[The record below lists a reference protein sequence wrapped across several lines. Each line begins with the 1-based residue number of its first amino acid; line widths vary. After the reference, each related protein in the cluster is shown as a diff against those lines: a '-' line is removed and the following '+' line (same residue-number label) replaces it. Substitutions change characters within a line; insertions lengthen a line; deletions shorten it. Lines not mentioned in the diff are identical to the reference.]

1 MHALTVLTLILVLA
15 AKALLRA
22 HHGPPLYGWE
32 VALTAVAGA
41 LTLTTLVLFVLD
53 AQGLAQ

>member
-1 MHALTVLTLILVLA
+1 MHTIPVLALIVLLA

-22 HHGPPLYGWE
+22 HHGPPLHAWE
-32 VALTAVAGA
+32 GVLTTIAAV
-41 LTLTTLVLFVLD
+41 LTLITLVLFIVD